1 MSDRTPPM
9 DGTVY
14 SISPAEGRM
23 TPHDKQTF
31 WPRLMKGEITD
42 SALVTFNRMEGD
54 FDHWEMHP
62 EGEELFV
69 LNSGRIEIDL
79 EGPDGARRTVSLG
92 PRETY
97 LIPRGHWH
105 MARTIEPGDLT
116 VITFGEGTQHRPL

>member
-1 MSDRTPPM
+1 MSDRTHPI

-14 SISPAEGRM
+14 SIAPVDGRM
-23 TPHDKQTF
+23 TTHAKESF

-54 FDHWEMHP
+54 FTHWEMHP

-69 LNSGRIEIDL
+69 LTSGRIEIDL
-79 EGPDGARRTVSLG
+79 EAPNGALRTLSLG

-97 LIPRGHWH
+97 LILRGHWH
-105 MARTIEPGDLT
+105 KARTIEPGDLT